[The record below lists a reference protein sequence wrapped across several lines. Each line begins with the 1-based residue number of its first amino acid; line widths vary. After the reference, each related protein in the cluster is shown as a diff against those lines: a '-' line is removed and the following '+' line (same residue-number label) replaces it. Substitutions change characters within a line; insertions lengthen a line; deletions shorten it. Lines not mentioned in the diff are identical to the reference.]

1 MLFHFHLSFNL
12 NVFFSFL
19 ERKTLLQQCTHVLH
33 AQPPVLPQVK
43 EERRWTSSVMLYVQ
57 QWRLSTHKSQFHGY
71 KYYLCF
77 INCKKYSKALLLP
90 SPNDIRLHFTHDVH
104 QALIFLLWDAFI
116 YTQVLFMYS
125 DITREKNYTR
135 TRNRSTE
142 GPRVT
147 RWASIHSSPTQI
159 SLIVCLLHL
168 CVCMVSEPTQWQQQ
182 CERRGSPEVSSL
194 PRQCEWAV
202 WTLPRHL
209 RFWPSAHGGW
219 KISEGQWED
228 SNSDASL
235 TVSFYI
241 ISHYVI

>member
-1 MLFHFHLSFNL
+1 
-12 NVFFSFL
+12 
-19 ERKTLLQQCTHVLH
+19 
-33 AQPPVLPQVK
+33 
-43 EERRWTSSVMLYVQ
+43 MLYGQ
-57 QWRLSTHKSQFHGY
+57 QWRLSTHKSQFLSY
-71 KYYLCF
+71 KCYLCF
-77 INCKKYSKALLLP
+77 INCRKCGIALLLP
-90 SPNDIRLHFTHDVH
+90 SPNEIRLHFTHDVH

-147 RWASIHSSPTQI
+147 RWASIHSSPIKI
-159 SLIVCLLHL
+159 SLIMCLLHL
-168 CVCMVSEPTQWQQQ
+168 CAYMVSEPTQWQQQQ

-219 KISEGQWED
+219 KISEGQAED
-228 SNSDASL
+228 SNSDAS
-235 TVSFYI
+235 
-241 ISHYVI
+241 